1 MPAMIDRFELAR
13 YEGGRVSKGWRVTRY
28 TFGHC
33 TMQHLRTGASKT
45 GVIDCFGNIQSV
57 DSYMISEYSRDNET
71 LVEFYAFPFNNPS
84 LA

>member
-1 MPAMIDRFELAR
+1 MPTMIDRFELSR
-13 YEGGRVSKGWRVTRY
+13 DKGGRVSKGWRVTHY
-28 TFGHC
+28 SFGRC

-45 GVIDCFGNIQSV
+45 GVMDCFGNIQSA

-71 LVEFYAFPFNNPS
+71 LVEFYAFPFNSPA